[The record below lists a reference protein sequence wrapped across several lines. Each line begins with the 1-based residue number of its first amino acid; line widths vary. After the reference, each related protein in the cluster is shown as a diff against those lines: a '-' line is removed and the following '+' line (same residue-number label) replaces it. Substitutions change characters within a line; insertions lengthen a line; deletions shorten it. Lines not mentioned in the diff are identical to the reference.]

1 MKLQDMK
8 MTDQM
13 TGHEIAEHEFAGH
26 KNARHEI
33 AVHENARLAIAGQKN
48 RNSINRDYI
57 TILFLLLFF
66 KHATV

>member
-33 AVHENARLAIAGQKN
+33 AVHENARLAIAGQK
-48 RNSINRDYI
+48 
-57 TILFLLLFF
+57 
-66 KHATV
+66 K